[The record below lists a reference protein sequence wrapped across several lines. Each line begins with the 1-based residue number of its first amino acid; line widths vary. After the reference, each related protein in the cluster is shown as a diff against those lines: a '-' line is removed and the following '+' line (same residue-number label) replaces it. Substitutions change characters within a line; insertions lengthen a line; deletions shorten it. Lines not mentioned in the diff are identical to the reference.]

1 MDIPAEIRALLDG
14 LQRRIAWLEGR
25 VGELER
31 ENSGLRAET
40 AALRTEN
47 GELKRRLGQ
56 DSSTSSKPPSSDGLK
71 KKPVSL
77 REPSEKSGG
86 GQRGHKG
93 DTLRRV
99 ADPDRIVTH
108 EVSACRHCGAG
119 LTCQSASNFDPQS
132 ASKIDPDF
140 WDGCSRDHQRVK
152 TPRSFHTASV
162 IWPVHRAA
170 GL

>member
-1 MDIPAEIRALLDG
+1 MDIPAEIRVLLDE
-14 LQRRIAWLEGR
+14 LRRRLAWLEGR

-31 ENSGLRAET
+31 ENSGLRTENAT
-40 AALRTEN
+40 LRTEN

-77 REPSEKSGG
+77 REPSDKSGG

-108 EVSACRHCGAG
+108 TDKKPA
-119 LTCQSASNFDPQS
+119 
-132 ASKIDPDF
+132 
-140 WDGCSRDHQRVK
+140 
-152 TPRSFHTASV
+152 
-162 IWPVHRAA
+162 RAA
-170 GL
+170 IAEPA